1 MRNRWTGA
9 FIAILLGAA
18 ATATTITA
26 RPSTDARLSTALKTT
41 LSLPKGR
48 DAANARGDTRAGRG
62 GQGRGAAAAARPDRI
77 AGHPNLNGIWQAINT
92 ANWNLEGHSASA
104 TAFWQL
110 GAMFAIP
117 PGQSVIVDNN
127 GKIPYKPEGLK
138 KRQENQAG
146 WPKSDPEARCYMA
159 GLPRATYMPYPF
171 QIIQGEKDILFVYE
185 YAGANRVVHM
195 TNHTEAPVDSWMG
208 WSNGKWEGDTLIIDV
223 NGFND
228 ESWFDRAG
236 NHHSDALVVTERY
249 SLASDGNHLNYEA
262 RIEDPKT
269 FTRPW
274 TIRMPLYRRLE
285 TNVQLLEYKCVEFSE
300 ELLYGDLKKKSS
312 K

>member
-1 MRNRWTGA
+1 MRRLTRA
-9 FIAILLGAA
+9 FVAIALSAVTWSSVDAQPPARRGGAA
-18 ATATTITA
+18 A
-26 RPSTDARLSTALKTT
+26 PV
-41 LSLPKGR
+41 
-48 DAANARGDTRAGRG
+48 
-62 GQGRGAAAAARPDRI
+62 QGRGATTGARSDRI

-104 TAFWQL
+104 TPFAQL

-117 PGQSVIVDNN
+117 PGQSVVVDNN
-127 GKIPYKPEGLK
+127 GTIPYTQEGLK
-138 KRQENQAG
+138 KRQANQAG
-146 WPKSDPEARCYMA
+146 WPASDPEARCYMA

-171 QIIQGEKDILFVYE
+171 QIVQGEKDVLFVYE
-185 YAGANRVVHM
+185 YAGANRTVHM
-195 TNHTEAPVDSWMG
+195 NSQTEAPVDSWMG
-208 WSNGKWEGDTLIIDV
+208 WSNGRWDGDTLVIEV
-223 NGFND
+223 KGFND

-236 NHHSDALVVTERY
+236 NHHSDALAVTERY
-249 SLASDGNHLNYEA
+249 ALALGGNNLSYEA

-285 TNVQLLEYKCVEFSE
+285 PNAQLLEYKCVEFSE
-300 ELLYGDLKKKSS
+300 ELLYGNLKKKPS